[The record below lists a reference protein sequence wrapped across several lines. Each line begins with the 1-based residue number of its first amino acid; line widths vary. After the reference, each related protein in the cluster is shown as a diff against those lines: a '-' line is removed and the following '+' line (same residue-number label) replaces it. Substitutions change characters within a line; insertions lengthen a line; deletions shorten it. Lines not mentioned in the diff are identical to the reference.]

1 MVLNPSSGDVFE
13 LSAIVWEVA
22 EALDGISSAVQV
34 AERID
39 VDAEQVIEVVR
50 RLEGLDL
57 LQDPAP
63 KVVTPLIPAPQW
75 TRGPVPS
82 DFGLKVHPDAHFL
95 CVGAGTCCQ
104 RSYVINVDDR
114 QVQGLRAAAPEGR
127 DPVMLWPGAPG
138 EPWGHVLDNDEGC
151 TFLTQDRGCQ
161 IHEADFQPAAC
172 QVFPLVFARVDE
184 TVVVSLS
191 HRCGCGAGG
200 HGVALSEDLDEIL
213 RRLALSPHVPVVP
226 KAARLDSGRVVDG
239 SEAAELMMQVALH
252 EWPLEDPKSI
262 WHMLQS
268 TLACLINSADED
280 LAPKPEWQYED
291 LSELR
296 LRLAEGAQHDLRV
309 AFMGGR
315 AVEPSDLKARL
326 ALADIPDE
334 PEGTAELS
342 RYLRDHLFGLRP
354 FQQATLTQG
363 LALMALMLDGVQ
375 VPGASMTQTRTQIM
389 AWDDVTPQKDM
400 RGLLAVAGSA
410 ATEDA
415 QALLDLVTLQLDG
428 S

>member
-1 MVLNPSSGDVFE
+1 MLNPGSGDVFE
-13 LSAIVWEVA
+13 LSSIVWEVA
-22 EALDGISSAVQV
+22 EALDGVSSATQI
-34 AERID
+34 AERLD
-39 VDAEQVIEVVR
+39 VEGDQVLEVVR
-50 RLEGLDL
+50 RLEDLNL
-57 LQDPAP
+57 LQAPVP
-63 KVVTPLIPAPQW
+63 KVPAAVVPPPQW
-75 TRGPVPS
+75 TRGPVPT

-104 RSYVINVDDR
+104 RSYVISVDDH
-114 QVQGLRAAAPEGR
+114 QVQGLRDAAPKGR
-127 DPVMLWPGAPG
+127 DPLMLWPGAPG

-151 TFLTQDRGCQ
+151 AFLTPDRGCQ
-161 IHEADFQPAAC
+161 IHEQPFQPAAC

-200 HGVALSEDLDEIL
+200 HGVALSEDLQEIL

-226 KAARLDSGRVVDG
+226 AQVRLDAGRTVDG
-239 SEAAELMMQVALH
+239 TEAADLMMQVALH

-262 WHMLQS
+262 WFMLQS
-268 TLACLINSADED
+268 TLACLINSAEEVSEFQ
-280 LAPKPEWQYED
+280 PEGRYED
-291 LSELR
+291 LGELR
-296 LRLAEGAQHDLRV
+296 LRLGAAAEHDLRA
-309 AFMGGR
+309 AFDGVG
-315 AVEPSDLKARL
+315 AVDATDLKARL
-326 ALADIPDE
+326 ALADISDE

-363 LALMALMLDGVQ
+363 LALMALVLDGVQ
-375 VPGASMTQTRTQIM
+375 AAGTTMTQTRAQIM

-400 RGLLAVAGSA
+400 RGLLAAAGSA

-415 QALLDLVTLQLDG
+415 QALLDLVTERLDG